1 MFFNQ
6 YIFRLKSH
14 PTQEYSF
21 LTLNCK
27 MSIKAGASRSDIDII
42 TWKRS
47 SCIHQKP
54 CNKTM
59 LFYLKSSVYEKK
71 KSIKK
76 NPWKT
81 EINLH
86 FENLWLIYSLISQY
100 LHYMMLQQ
108 RVLFSFFFFLPLP
121 DRFLDHLIYIQYIER
136 QCYEQEKYAEK
147 NCQVKAVLLKSMIS
161 HMYRLP

>member
-1 MFFNQ
+1 MCITYLYHHEYDFSMFFNQ

-14 PTQEYSF
+14 PTQEYGF

-71 KSIKK
+71 NLLKKPPERLKSTYIL
-76 NPWKT
+76 KT
-81 EINLH
+81 SDSYIAWFHSTCTIWCCSREFSFL
-86 FENLWLIYSLISQY
+86 
-100 LHYMMLQQ
+100 
-108 RVLFSFFFFLPLP
+108 SFFFSPSQI
-121 DRFLDHLIYIQYIER
+121 DSLITWYIS
-136 QCYEQEKYAEK
+136 
-147 NCQVKAVLLKSMIS
+147 NT
-161 HMYRLP
+161 